1 MKSFVS
7 FCAMLAVA
15 GVATAQDGLYGTFIV
30 GQKFIN
36 LKALNDSI
44 AANVQTPGVA
54 FASNNWTFGGEG
66 HMIIAKN
73 FVLGGKGF
81 GFSQERV
88 VQGTAP
94 SRRLRISGGMGVGTL
109 GYAFLGGDGG
119 TFRLIPQI
127 GVGVAPF
134 LFQSKR
140 IIDSVSMRNFSS
152 VFRSEND
159 NMTVLA
165 KAGLVLDGALSFDWY
180 MKFIHLLSVIP
191 GLESGPLLH
200 EEVGYTYI
208 PVNLKWMR
216 DVDQLSTE
224 PNMKFDGFYFNVG
237 IGLGFSTAKNPDRE
251 KEQERE

>member
-1 MKSFVS
+1 MKSFAS
-7 FCAMLAVA
+7 FCAILAVA
-15 GVATAQDGLYGTFIV
+15 GVAVAQDGLYGTFIV
-30 GQKFIN
+30 GQKFVN
-36 LKALNDSI
+36 LAALNDSI
-44 AANVQTPGVA
+44 AANSQTQGVA

-81 GFSQERV
+81 GFSQERAV
-88 VQGTAP
+88 P
-94 SRRLRISGGMGVGTL
+94 SDSKRRLRISGGMGVGTL
-109 GYAFLGGDGG
+109 GYAFLGGEGG

-140 IIDSVSMRNFSS
+140 IIDSVSSRNFSTI
-152 VFRSEND
+152 FRSEND
-159 NMTVLA
+159 NMAVLA
-165 KAGLVLDGALSFDWY
+165 KAGLVLDGALSIDWY

-191 GLESGPLLH
+191 GLECGPLLH
-200 EEVGYTYI
+200 AEVGYTYI

-237 IGLGFSTAKNPDRE
+237 IGLGFSTAKNPERE